1 MKEDTSALNVR
12 EVTKCCVFS
21 MIRVSGQS
29 KSRPVKAAGAESG
42 GQRLNQK
49 LRAAVAKSTFA
60 SANVKKLQSSHHF
73 CKFCCRKIVRHCGEK
88 HIWK

>member
-42 GQRLNQK
+42 GQRINPK
-49 LRAAVAKSTFA
+49 LHAAVAKSTFG
-60 SANVKKLQSSHHF
+60 SENVKKLQSSENF
-73 CKFCCRKIVRHCGEK
+73 LKF
-88 HIWK
+88 

>member
-1 MKEDTSALNVR
+1 MHECQSQVKKDTSALNVR

-42 GQRLNQK
+42 GQRIIKNCTPLWRKAHSEVK
-49 LRAAVAKSTFA
+49 LLKNCSPRRTF
-60 SANVKKLQSSHHF
+60 
-73 CKFCCRKIVRHCGEK
+73 
-88 HIWK
+88 

>member
-21 MIRVSGQS
+21 MIRGSGQS

-42 GQRLNQK
+42 GQRINQK
-49 LRAAVAKSTFA
+49 LHGAVAKSTLG
-60 SANVKKLQSSHHF
+60 SENVKKL
-73 CKFCCRKIVRHCGEK
+73 
-88 HIWK
+88 